1 MSLLNTHEPVFD
13 YKTLYDTDQISMWLD
28 LSTYCNAAC
37 PQCHRTDANGLG
49 KIGWL
54 PNVQWSFEEFRQAFP
69 IETMMHIH
77 RFDICGTWGDPMM
90 NKDIWKILEYI
101 IKGSNCWIVI
111 NTNGSIRDEDWW
123 WKLGLLTGKR
133 LTVVWAIDGINQEQH
148 ARYRQQT
155 DLNKILMNMEAFNSA
170 GGKSEVFTVVFKHN
184 EKDIHNI
191 ARMIKDLGTTTL
203 FLVKSNRFYSN
214 STFHF
219 VKSTGEDD
227 LLERSTLPDDDS
239 LYWKSIHLSE
249 ENIEWIKNES
259 LKGK

>member
-54 PNVQWSFEEFRQAFP
+54 PNVQWSFEQFRQAFP

-101 IKGSNCWIVI
+101 IKGSDCWIVI

-123 WKLGLLTGKR
+123 WKLGVLGGRR
-133 LTVVWAIDGINQEQH
+133 LHVMFAVEGITQEMH
-148 ARYRQQT
+148 SLYRQNT
-155 DLNKILMNMEAFNSA
+155 NLDKIKDNIAAIAATKAKVQIKVLI
-170 GGKSEVFTVVFKHN
+170 FKHN
-184 EKDIHNI
+184 EQYLDQI
-191 ARMIKDLGTTTL
+191 ATMLNSLGKINKIIYT
-203 FLVKSNRFYSN
+203 KGERFYSGSVFKFGN
-214 STFHF
+214 
-219 VKSTGEDD
+219 G
-227 LLERSTLPDDDS
+227 LQLEQVT
-239 LYWKSIHLSE
+239 
-249 ENIEWIKNES
+249 
-259 LKGK
+259 

>member
-1 MSLLNTHEPVFD
+1 MSLLNNYDPVID
-13 YKTLYDTDQISMWLD
+13 YKTLYDNNDISMWLD
-28 LSTYCNAAC
+28 LSTHCNAAC

-54 PNVQWSFEEFRQAFP
+54 PTVQWSFEQFKQAFP
-69 IETMMHIH
+69 VETMSHID

-90 NKDIWKILEYI
+90 NKDIWKIIEYI
-101 IKGSNCWIVI
+101 IRYSSCWMVI

-133 LTVVWAIDGINQEQH
+133 LTVVWAIDGINQQQH
-148 ARYRQQT
+148 ARYRQLT
-155 DLNKILMNMEAFNSA
+155 DLNKILMNMEAFNAA

-191 ARMIKDLGTTTL
+191 ATMVKSLGTNIL

-219 VKSTGEDD
+219 VTSTGDEDV
-227 LLERSTLPDDDS
+227 LERSTLPDSDG

-249 ENIEWIKNES
+249 KNMEWIKNES